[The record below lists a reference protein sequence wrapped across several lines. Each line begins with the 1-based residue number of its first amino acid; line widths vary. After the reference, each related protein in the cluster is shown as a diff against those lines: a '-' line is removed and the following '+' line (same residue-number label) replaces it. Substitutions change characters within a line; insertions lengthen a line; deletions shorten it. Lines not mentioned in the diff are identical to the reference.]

1 MHPQPVLATMSTQP
15 SAEIIHDLRNLFGIM
30 ASAGRLLEDNPSDA
44 RRAKLLSAIESAAE
58 RGGQLTTDLLA
69 RRGPAQART
78 FDACQRLA
86 ALEPM
91 MQALAGR
98 ASIRIDCPQGQLP
111 VRLDAAGF
119 DAAILE
125 LVANARAA
133 LSPWDRITVRL
144 HRVGR
149 RIWLSVADNGDG
161 MDPPALASA
170 LRGAQTPSTHGTGLG
185 RVRRFAR
192 EAHGRMHVRTRQGRG
207 TVVSLNLPMVIS
219 MAFDEPI
226 APQAR
231 YSPKAKEKFHE
242 NRQPVAA

>member
-1 MHPQPVLATMSTQP
+1 MQPKPVLATMSTPP

-30 ASAGRLLEDNPSDA
+30 ASAGRLLEDSPSDA
-44 RRAKLLSAIESAAE
+44 RRAKLLRAIESAAE

-69 RRGPAQART
+69 RRGPAPGRT
-78 FDACQRLA
+78 FDACQRFA

-98 ASIRIDCPQGQLP
+98 ASIRIDCPQAQLP
-111 VRLDAAGF
+111 VRLDPAGF

-133 LSPWDRITVRL
+133 LSPQGRITVRL
-144 HRVGR
+144 RTVGR

-161 MDPPALASA
+161 MDPIALASA
-170 LRGAQTPSTHGTGLG
+170 LRSPEAPSAHGTGLG
-185 RVRRFAR
+185 RVRLFAC
-192 EAHGRMHVRTRQGRG
+192 EAHGRMHVRSRKGRG

-226 APQAR
+226 ARQAR
-231 YSPKAKEKFHE
+231 RSPQTQEKFHE